1 MIFQPTE
8 IAGAWSLLPE
18 RAVDERGSFA
28 RLFCRQEFAA
38 HDLAADFV
46 QASTSVTKL
55 AGTIRGMH
63 FQRPPHAEV
72 KLIRCVRGAIHD
84 VIADLRCDSP
94 TYRRWQRFL
103 LTARDG
109 TSVYA
114 PAGCAHG
121 FQTLENDTEV
131 LYFMNVPFAPDAAD
145 GFRYDD
151 PAFAIEWM
159 RPVTLVAEKDLRW
172 TPFR

>member
-1 MIFQPTE
+1 MIFRPTD
-8 IAGAWSLLPE
+8 IAGAWSLRPE

-38 HDLAADFV
+38 RDLVAEFV

-72 KLIRCVRGAIHD
+72 KLIRCVRGAIYD
-84 VIADLRCDSP
+84 VIADLRRDSP
-94 TYRRWQRFL
+94 TYGRWQAFL
-103 LTARDG
+103 LTAPDG
-109 TSVYA
+109 MSVYA

-131 LYFMNVPFAPDAAD
+131 LYLMDVPFAPDAAD

-151 PAFAIEWM
+151 PAFGIEWK
-159 RPVTLVAEKDLRW
+159 RPVTLVAEKDLKW
-172 TPFR
+172 TPLR